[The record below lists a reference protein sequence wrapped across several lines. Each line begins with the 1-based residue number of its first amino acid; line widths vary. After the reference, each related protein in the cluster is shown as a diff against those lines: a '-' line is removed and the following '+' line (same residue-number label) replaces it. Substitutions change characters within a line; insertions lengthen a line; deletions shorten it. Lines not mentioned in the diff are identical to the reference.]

1 MGVGETR
8 RLRGHGVGGRVPEAS
23 VRTEVARNAFAQ
35 DSEIECNSNFGC
47 KALEFKAKIPLQ
59 EYKKTLKEKLPT
71 NNSKSTTSCPT
82 LGASYY
88 IGVISILRKPWT

>member
-35 DSEIECNSNFGC
+35 DSQIECTGNFGC

-71 NNSKSTTSCPT
+71 NKSKRDHG
-82 LGASYY
+82 L
-88 IGVISILRKPWT
+88 

>member
-35 DSEIECNSNFGC
+35 DSQIECTGNFEC

-71 NNSKSTTSCPT
+71 NNSKRDHG
-82 LGASYY
+82 L
-88 IGVISILRKPWT
+88 

>member
-35 DSEIECNSNFGC
+35 DSEIECTGNFGC

-59 EYKKTLKEKLPT
+59 EYKKTLKEELPT
-71 NNSKSTTSCPT
+71 NNSKRDHG
-82 LGASYY
+82 L
-88 IGVISILRKPWT
+88 